1 MGSLEQK
8 SNMILDFK
16 RRELRADLEGSRG
29 SREPWEKGTRDSGD
43 KEAGRRGMVL
53 ADADTVFPFIK
64 ARTSSFSFFSYKT
77 FF

>member
-1 MGSLEQK
+1 MG
-8 SNMILDFK
+8 I
-16 RRELRADLEGSRG
+16 R
-29 SREPWEKGTRDSGD
+29 TRDSGD
-43 KEAGRRGMVL
+43 KEAGRSGPVL